1 MSDLDSEQNRRI
13 RDVEARLN
21 EVENQMSAI
30 LARLDQATS
39 LLKIIGIGLGAMIGI
54 DVQGMMV

>member
-1 MSDLDSEQNRRI
+1 MSDLDNEQNRRI

-54 DVQGMMV
+54 DVQGMM